1 MTTNKKSESKN
12 AATAEKTNQEMV
24 RANEELASVEHK
36 PEIASTE
43 PVVGTSATST
53 STEEPVSTTTESV
66 KNPTKAERARV
77 IYLEMVE
84 DPANGRDEIAARIK
98 QELGVSK
105 QAGQTYFY
113 QFQRETG
120 RVVEK
125 QPTKVDAAR
134 PLYIKLVAEGK
145 TRKDIIDAFVKDIGL
160 TPAGAST
167 YYQNLKR
174 ESERANSK

>member
-1 MTTNKKSESKN
+1 MTTTKKSESKN
-12 AATAEKTNQEMV
+12 AVAAGKLNQEMV
-24 RANEELASVEHK
+24 ATNEQPTEVEQK
-36 PEIASTE
+36 PEITITE
-43 PVVGTSATST
+43 PVVPSGDTST
-53 STEEPVSTTTESV
+53 PPELV

-77 IYLEMVE
+77 IYLAMVE
-84 DPANGRDEIAARIK
+84 DAANGRDEIAARIK

-105 QAGQTYFY
+105 SAGQTYFY

-145 TRKDIIDAFVKDIGL
+145 TRKDIIEAFVKEIGL

-174 ESERANSK
+174 ESEKANQT